1 MIYLRVADP
10 GLKRP
15 FRTPLFPLTPILGT
29 VMCLMLLMALMAVP
43 KTRDFFLIYLGVG
56 LLIYFFYGMRNSKL
70 GRGVNVDNEPLA
82 PMEAPHPEG

>member
-1 MIYLRVADP
+1 
-10 GLKRP
+10 
-15 FRTPLFPLTPILGT
+15 
-29 VMCLMLLMALMAVP
+29 MALMAVP